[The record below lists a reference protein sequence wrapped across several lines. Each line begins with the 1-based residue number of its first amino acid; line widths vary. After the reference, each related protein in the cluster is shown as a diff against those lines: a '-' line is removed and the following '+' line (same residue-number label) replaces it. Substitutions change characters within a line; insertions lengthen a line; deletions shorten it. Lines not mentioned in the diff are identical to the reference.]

1 MAEKRTL
8 EEILA
13 ENPQVGPL
21 GATQPRSI
29 DEILAEGEQRR
40 ANIDAGLTPAGLTQ
54 EEQAGGKQFFGNTLP
69 RLVASGGAAMAV
81 PASAGPILL
90 PSLAA
95 GAGDLA
101 MQTILRIGGGPQI
114 KPGESAE
121 VIGGSFLTGG
131 VLMGIIRAGGII
143 GGIPKEFQRR
153 AGTSLNP
160 FSKGEGF
167 RLTIKSPPQE
177 AELDLGR
184 RIMDAT
190 RKVNDK
196 LTAGREKKM
205 ALIRVADAQ
214 GVRIPLG
221 RIIRTLR
228 DELIPNAVESSA
240 KLFNKKIIKFANDL
254 EKIGFKTPSQMD
266 TFINKELSE
275 KIFSKTSGQILE
287 NRIAQAFMRARRVA
301 RDSLI
306 DDVSPDIANLNAE
319 IWEEMNLKEAG
330 ASLFGEGRFTPKGI
344 FIPEKIG
351 KEFAIE
357 NQIRSIFMAGNEA
370 KQQYLKRIGELAGV
384 DLHGEALRLSTKR
397 SFNVDDRMAAGT
409 LNRVFVLSGRPQ
421 IFKAVAKA
429 FAPFQR
435 LGAPAGAALEV
446 TTDIP
451 GGPPTRGAGKVLKFG
466 TTVIIRPIK
475 GRLRRQTQEEQDVD
489 AVGELLLNLPV
500 KKSK

>member
-357 NQIRSIFMAGNEA
+357 NQIRSIF
-370 KQQYLKRIGELAGV
+370 
-384 DLHGEALRLSTKR
+384 
-397 SFNVDDRMAAGT
+397 
-409 LNRVFVLSGRPQ
+409 
-421 IFKAVAKA
+421 
-429 FAPFQR
+429 
-435 LGAPAGAALEV
+435 
-446 TTDIP
+446 
-451 GGPPTRGAGKVLKFG
+451 
-466 TTVIIRPIK
+466 
-475 GRLRRQTQEEQDVD
+475 
-489 AVGELLLNLPV
+489 
-500 KKSK
+500 